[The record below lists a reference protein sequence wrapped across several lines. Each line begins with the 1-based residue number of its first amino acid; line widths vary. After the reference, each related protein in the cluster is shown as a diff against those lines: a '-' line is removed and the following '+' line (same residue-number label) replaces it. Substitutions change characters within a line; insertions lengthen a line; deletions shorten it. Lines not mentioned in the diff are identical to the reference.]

1 MSKRIASATQVLL
14 LVSCGA
20 SWAADAP
27 VSNATAAS
35 AKVTTA
41 ASKPAVQPANPLK
54 TAASKTSD
62 QLVLDPTLVSGN
74 RELPKVMYIVP
85 WKKADL
91 SDLPGQP
98 FNTLLDEAL
107 TPVDR
112 EVFQRQVK
120 YYEVVAGKDQAS
132 PAVSGQVGQ
141 QATPS
146 ADRK

>member
-14 LVSCGA
+14 LVFCGA
-20 SWAADAP
+20 SWASDTP
-27 VSNATAAS
+27 VSNTSATAS
-35 AKVTTA
+35 AKATTA
-41 ASKPAVQPANPLK
+41 ASKPADATK
-54 TAASKTSD
+54 TATIKTSD

-132 PAVSGQVGQ
+132 PALSGQAGQ

>member
-20 SWAADAP
+20 SWAADPP
-27 VSNATAAS
+27 VSSTSAAAS
-35 AKVTTA
+35 AKATTA
-41 ASKPAVQPANPLK
+41 ASKPADATK
-54 TAASKTSD
+54 TATSKTSD

-132 PAVSGQVGQ
+132 PAASGQAGQ